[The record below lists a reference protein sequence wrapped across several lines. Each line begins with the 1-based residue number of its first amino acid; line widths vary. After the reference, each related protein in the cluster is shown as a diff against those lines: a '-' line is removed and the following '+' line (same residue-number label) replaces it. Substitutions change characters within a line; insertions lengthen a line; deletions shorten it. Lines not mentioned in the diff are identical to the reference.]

1 VRGRLLD
8 LSAIERSLRGVQLD
22 FPRLNE
28 CLSPPREA
36 MDDTVIRNMVAGYA
50 LVDTLAAERA
60 DLFAMGNLKYWLE
73 LNTTVLCGTDPV
85 ERAEYARHRQST
97 EQRFYEEQAGGI
109 RDLVE
114 WNQGRGGE
122 SVWMR
127 AAGLYIRL
135 LSRPQLFVEGNHR
148 TGALA
153 ISYVLVSE
161 NEPPFVLTPDN
172 AAGYFDPS
180 SMITNTEK
188 QGLAMRFRSPGLTKQ
203 LASFLAEH
211 ADRRYL
217 LARSGARAG
226 SGAPDQ
232 SA

>member
-1 VRGRLLD
+1 M
-8 LSAIERSLRGVQLD
+8 I
-22 FPRLNE
+22 
-28 CLSPPREA
+28 
-36 MDDTVIRNMVAGYA
+36 AGYA
-50 LVDTLAAERA
+50 LVDALASERV

-73 LNTTVLCGTDPV
+73 LNTTVLCGTDPMD
-85 ERAEYARHRQST
+85 RAEYAQHRQST
-97 EQRFYEEQAGGI
+97 EQRFYEERDGGI

-114 WNQGRGGE
+114 WNHGRGAE
-122 SVWMR
+122 SVWVR

-161 NEPPFVLTPDN
+161 NEPPFVLTQDN
-172 AAGYFDPS
+172 AAAYFDPS
-180 SMITNTEK
+180 TVIKNTKK

-203 LASFLAEH
+203 LASFLAER

-217 LARSGARAG
+217 LAR
-226 SGAPDQ
+226 
-232 SA
+232 

>member
-1 VRGRLLD
+1 VLD
-8 LSAIERSLRGVQLD
+8 LGAIEDSLRGVQRD
-22 FPRLNE
+22 FPGINE
-28 CLSPPREA
+28 RLSPPRDPL
-36 MDDTVIRNMVAGYA
+36 DDSVIHNMVAGYA
-50 LVDTLAAERA
+50 LVDALAAERV
-60 DLFAMGNLKYWLE
+60 DLFAMGNLRCWLE
-73 LNTTVLCGTDPV
+73 LNTTVLCGTDPID
-85 ERAEYARHRQST
+85 RAEYARHRQTT
-97 EQRFYEEQAGGI
+97 EQRFYEEQDGGI

-114 WNQGRGGE
+114 WYQGRGGE

-153 ISYVLVSE
+153 ISYILVSE

-172 AAGYFDPS
+172 IATYFDPS
-180 SMITNTEK
+180 TVIKNTEK

-211 ADRRYL
+211 ADRKYL
-217 LARSGARAG
+217 RAR
-226 SGAPDQ
+226 
-232 SA
+232 